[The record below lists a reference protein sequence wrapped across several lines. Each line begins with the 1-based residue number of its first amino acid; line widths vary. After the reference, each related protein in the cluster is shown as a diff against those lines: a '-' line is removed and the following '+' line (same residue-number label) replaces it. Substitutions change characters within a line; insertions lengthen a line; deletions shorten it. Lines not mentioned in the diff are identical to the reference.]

1 MDEAETE
8 HSESSLWSSFTA
20 PNAFVQAAAMHTV
33 SLHVG
38 VVATSFTV
46 IPSDSP
52 VMPKDRF
59 TTHFNALGKK
69 D

>member
-20 PNAFVQAAAMHTV
+20 PNAFVQAAVMHMV

-46 IPSDSP
+46 IPSDSSS
-52 VMPKDRF
+52 MPKDRF